1 MFLMEAAEI
10 LSQFYINSV
19 VLNLKAISFAYR
31 KSHQMSIRTMY
42 IKAKLN
48 NATEEFNGQFFIFAC
63 ANLNIYK

>member
-1 MFLMEAAEI
+1 MFSMVAAEI

-31 KSHQMSIRTMY
+31 KSHKMSIRTMY

-48 NATEEFNGQFFIFAC
+48 NAKEEFKGQCFIFAS

>member
-1 MFLMEAAEI
+1 MFLMEAAKT

-31 KSHQMSIRTMY
+31 KSHLNGIMTMH

-48 NATEEFNGQFFIFAC
+48 NAKEEFKGQCFIFAC